1 MISMAGCKYIPA
13 VIRFTTR
20 LADSVKTIT
29 AAVPEA
35 DTSVQIE
42 LLLETSQLLR
52 QAQDALTELRRL
64 DEEAVTKPEGREM
77 AEFFH
82 TYVVP
87 AMEALRRPIDRLEM
101 VIDRDLWPVPT
112 YAEMLFEI

>member
-1 MISMAGCKYIPA
+1 M
-13 VIRFTTR
+13 T
-20 LADSVKTIT
+20 VKTIT